1 MSGANLRRARL
12 MHTLSTM
19 GVMAHELRTPLAT
32 VNLVGDA
39 LRGLAQPD
47 LPVPKRMKLEELSQ
61 KLQNLVRSMNRQI
74 DTQISN
80 AQLLRLPKPTTVLSA
95 FEVAQEVVAQYP
107 FRTTKE
113 RACVDLVLGQ
123 DFAFLGSQAQF
134 SRVLDNLIK
143 NALHALAATDRPLLP
158 GDLRIAVH
166 LVDGHGRISV
176 ADKGTGVPLR
186 KQQRIFEPFY
196 SLQSTVGNGL
206 GLTFCKNVVE
216 ASEGR
221 LTLQSVPG
229 QGATFTIT
237 LPVWDASTPFV
248 PPSSSL

>member
-1 MSGANLRRARL
+1 M
-12 MHTLSTM
+12 
-19 GVMAHELRTPLAT
+19 
-32 VNLVGDA
+32 
-39 LRGLAQPD
+39 
-47 LPVPKRMKLEELSQ
+47 
-61 KLQNLVRSMNRQI
+61 
-74 DTQISN
+74 
-80 AQLLRLPKPTTVLSA
+80 
-95 FEVAQEVVAQYP
+95 
-107 FRTTKE
+107 
-113 RACVDLVLGQ
+113 
-123 DFAFLGSQAQF
+123 
-134 SRVLDNLIK
+134 
-143 NALHALAATDRPLLP
+143 
-158 GDLRIAVH
+158 H